1 MMALMFLLK
10 PLWSSIVVL
19 NSHGG
24 IDRGAPKNLLL
35 IIPALVIWG
44 LVEQLFHSR
53 FGSLVLANPHWP
65 RQLSVAE
72 RKLMHQHNIWCND
85 EYFACGEM
93 HFDTLQ
99 QAIEYANTQKSTP
112 TA

>member
-1 MMALMFLLK
+1 MALILLLK
-10 PLWSSIVVL
+10 PIWSTFVVL
-19 NSHGG
+19 NSHGSM
-24 IDRGAPKNLLL
+24 DRGSPKNLLL
-35 IIPALVIWG
+35 VIPAVVVFG
-44 LVEQLFHSR
+44 LVERLFHSR
-53 FGSLVLANPHWP
+53 FGSLVLANPNWP

-72 RKLMHQHNIWCND
+72 RKLMRQHNIQCND

-99 QAIEYANTQKSTP
+99 QAIEYARAQIQRP